1 MPDRPMIS
9 AANPIL
15 PRSPTSVET
24 TRWGWR
30 FGLSP
35 LLPVLVTIFAPP
47 QLPGWLLMWLLAV
60 TIYLACKWL
69 AWSTTSVKSTIGRNL
84 AYWLAW
90 PGLDALAFLRMETKQ
105 PIAAPLAVDWF
116 LAALKTVLGGLLLA
130 AAIAWSERW
139 PPLMVGWLGMWGL
152 ILSLHFGLFHLL
164 SCWWRSRG
172 VDAPRLMN
180 APLAAT
186 SISDFWGRRWNIAFR
201 DLTHRF
207 LFRPL
212 AARFSPQ
219 WAVMLGFAFSGVVH
233 DFVISYPAGGGYGW
247 PTAYFLLQGG
257 AILLERSR
265 WGKQVSLHRGWR
277 GKMFAAVVL
286 ITPLTWLFH
295 RSFVENIIVPM
306 LLALKEIG

>member
-1 MPDRPMIS
+1 MTIS
-9 AANPIL
+9 ANPI
-15 PRSPTSVET
+15 RQSSPASGDT

-30 FGLSP
+30 VSLLP
-35 LLPVLVTIFAPP
+35 LLPALITVLAPP
-47 QLPGWLLMWLLAV
+47 QLSGWLLMWLLAV
-60 TIYLACKWL
+60 SIYLGCKWL
-69 AWSTTSVKSTIGRNL
+69 AYSTTSVPSTMGRNL

-90 PGLDALAFLRMETKQ
+90 PGLDAPAFLRLETQ
-105 PIAAPLAVDWF
+105 SPIAVPQKSEWF
-116 LAALKTVLGGLLLA
+116 FAALKTVFGGTLLV
-130 AAIAWSERW
+130 AAIAWSDRL
-139 PPLMVGWLGMWGL
+139 PPLAVGWLGMLGL
-152 ILSLHFGLFHLL
+152 IFSLHFGLFHGL

-212 AARFSPQ
+212 AARLGPQ

-233 DFVISYPAGGGYGW
+233 DFVISYPAGDGYGW
-247 PTAYFLLQGG
+247 PTAYFLLQGC

-265 WGKQVSLHRGWR
+265 WGKQVSLHHGWR

-295 RSFVENIIVPM
+295 RPFVENIIVPM
-306 LLALKEIG
+306 LLTLKEIG